1 MELRQWFA
9 RPFTSMLPVG
19 RLDCCVTGTFPEVKD
34 VQCANFLRNA
44 AIWGDIAVGIQLRC
58 KGTGMAKRDRDPDGP
73 ITIKKYANRRLYN
86 TATSS
91 YVTLDHLAEMVQ
103 DDVDFVVYDAKSG
116 EDITRSVLTQIIFE
130 AEGKG
135 QNVLPLNFLRQ
146 LISFYG
152 DSLQSVLPSY
162 LDMSMEAFTKNR
174 EQMREQFGGALDAPL
189 KQFEE
194 ATRRNMEMF
203 EKAMTVW
210 NPFAP
215 RAGGTPSNAAEPAA
229 AADPDTQPEESGDI
243 GDLKDQLDQM
253 QKQLNRLMKGRG

>member
-1 MELRQWFA
+1 
-9 RPFTSMLPVG
+9 
-19 RLDCCVTGTFPEVKD
+19 
-34 VQCANFLRNA
+34 
-44 AIWGDIAVGIQLRC
+44 
-58 KGTGMAKRDRDPDGP
+58 MAKRDRNSDGP

-103 DDVDFVVYDAKSG
+103 NDVDFVVYDAKSG

-162 LDMSMEAFTKNR
+162 LDMSMEAFTQNR
-174 EQMREQFGGALDAPL
+174 DQMKEQFGGTIDAPL

-203 EKAMTVW
+203 EKAMTMW

-215 RAGGTPSNAAEPAA
+215 RAGATTISAAEPAA
-229 AADPDTQPEESGDI
+229 AADPDTPPAKGDDI
-243 GDLKDQLDQM
+243 GGLKDQLDQM
-253 QKQLNRLMKGRG
+253 QEQLDRLMKGRG

>member
-1 MELRQWFA
+1 MCSAQK
-9 RPFTSMLPVG
+9 S
-19 RLDCCVTGTFPEVKD
+19 
-34 VQCANFLRNA
+34 CAMHKNGV
-44 AIWGDIAVGIQLRC
+44 IVVPQLHGVRESES
-58 KGTGMAKRDRDPDGP
+58 MAKRDRGSDGP

-103 DDVDFVVYDAKSG
+103 NDVDFVVYDAKSG
-116 EDITRSVLTQIIFE
+116 DDITRSVLTQIIFE

-162 LDMSMEAFTKNR
+162 LDMSMEAFTQNR
-174 EQMREQFGGALDAPL
+174 EQMKERFGGTMDMPI
-189 KQFEE
+189 KQFED

-203 EKAMTVW
+203 EKAMTMW

-215 RAGGTPSNAAEPAA
+215 RPGGPAPSVAEPAA
-229 AADPDTQPEESGDI
+229 VADPDEPATETDDI
-243 GDLKDQLDQM
+243 GGLKDQLDLM
-253 QKQLNRLMKGRG
+253 QQQLDRLMKGRG

>member
-1 MELRQWFA
+1 
-9 RPFTSMLPVG
+9 
-19 RLDCCVTGTFPEVKD
+19 
-34 VQCANFLRNA
+34 
-44 AIWGDIAVGIQLRC
+44 
-58 KGTGMAKRDRDPDGP
+58 MAKRDRDPDGP

-103 DDVDFVVYDAKSG
+103 NDVDFVVYDAKSG

-162 LDMSMEAFTKNR
+162 LDMSMEAFSKNQD
-174 EQMREQFGGALDAPL
+174 QMREQFGGALDAPM

-203 EKAMTVW
+203 EKAMTMW

-215 RAGGTPSNAAEPAA
+215 RAGVSKSSAPEPAT
-229 AADPDTQPEESGDI
+229 AADPDTQPEEGGDI

-253 QKQLNRLMKGRG
+253 QQQLNRLMKGRG

>member
-1 MELRQWFA
+1 
-9 RPFTSMLPVG
+9 
-19 RLDCCVTGTFPEVKD
+19 
-34 VQCANFLRNA
+34 
-44 AIWGDIAVGIQLRC
+44 
-58 KGTGMAKRDRDPDGP
+58 MAKRDRGSDGP

-91 YVTLDHLAEMVQ
+91 YVTLDHLSEMVQ
-103 DDVDFVVYDAKSG
+103 DDVEFVVYDAKTG

-152 DSLQSVLPSY
+152 DSLQAVLPSY
-162 LDMSMEAFTKNR
+162 LDMSMEAFARNR
-174 EQMREQFGGALDAPL
+174 EEMRQRFGDAAAAPL
-189 KQFEE
+189 KQFED

-203 EKAMTVW
+203 DAAMKMW

-215 RAGGTPSNAAEPAA
+215 RGATPPIPDGAANQ
-229 AADPDTQPEESGDI
+229 DPVTAEQSDDDI
-243 GDLKDQLDQM
+243 GDLKEQLDQM
-253 QKQLNRLMKGRG
+253 QRQLDKLMQKKG